1 MKKYQVFISYRRDG
15 GEMLGQLLHDRLSQ
29 QGYNVFFDV
38 EALRSGKFNDELYRV
53 MDECTDIIV
62 VLPREALARCN
73 DAEDWVR
80 KEISF
85 CISKKKNI
93 IPVMMRGFEFPE
105 SLPADINELRNYSG
119 IKADEIASFPWVVE
133 KLVTF
138 LHSKPTKNN
147 ENYKPP
153 EKKGSVLTSVF
164 NCFTNIVAACL
175 LALPYATQWLHL
187 KFDWL
192 PDAIEKV
199 VNAYTNSNL
208 GWVTLLLA
216 VEFYII
222 YRFGIKN
229 DYKYIE
235 KQYKKK
241 NIDEGLLNCTFEDFT
256 RRLLAMDNMAVIVKN
271 TEEASEQPGD
281 FKTYKFFKGMEIGSI
296 NDTAVDYLYIDY
308 SELPG
313 ATSMSILYLD
323 KGTGKQR
330 ATNFL
335 SKQGFVFVEEK
346 EDILQFKK
354 NNITIRLAYT
364 EAGMAML
371 AFEMT
376 RSGAKSRI
384 RDKTYEAWN
393 NSFVR
398 ETRLGMKAAGK
409 AIKKWLKSLENKFL
423 SLDKKKQGLIMGLA
437 LIFSVVICIV
447 FIVLFAMRKIL

>member
-1 MKKYQVFISYRRDG
+1 
-15 GEMLGQLLHDRLSQ
+15 
-29 QGYNVFFDV
+29 
-38 EALRSGKFNDELYRV
+38 
-53 MDECTDIIV
+53 
-62 VLPREALARCN
+62 
-73 DAEDWVR
+73 
-80 KEISF
+80 
-85 CISKKKNI
+85 
-93 IPVMMRGFEFPE
+93 
-105 SLPADINELRNYSG
+105 
-119 IKADEIASFPWVVE
+119 
-133 KLVTF
+133 
-138 LHSKPTKNN
+138 
-147 ENYKPP
+147 
-153 EKKGSVLTSVF
+153 
-164 NCFTNIVAACL
+164 
-175 LALPYATQWLHL
+175 
-187 KFDWL
+187 
-192 PDAIEKV
+192 
-199 VNAYTNSNL
+199 
-208 GWVTLLLA
+208 
-216 VEFYII
+216 
-222 YRFGIKN
+222 
-229 DYKYIE
+229 
-235 KQYKKK
+235 
-241 NIDEGLLNCTFEDFT
+241 
-256 RRLLAMDNMAVIVKN
+256 
-271 TEEASEQPGD
+271 
-281 FKTYKFFKGMEIGSI
+281 
-296 NDTAVDYLYIDY
+296 
-308 SELPG
+308 
-313 ATSMSILYLD
+313 MSILYLD